1 MVNVPSLF
9 AVYFA
14 YRPAWPLLHS
24 NQQTEQLEGRLDFDF
39 IGVKVAARTNKE
51 RIAKWK
57 QLAVQAEH
65 RGELAI
71 AKQWRKL
78 ADELE
83 ASIQDTESD

>member
-1 MVNVPSLF
+1 M
-9 AVYFA
+9 
-14 YRPAWPLLHS
+14 
-24 NQQTEQLEGRLDFDF
+24 DFDF
-39 IGVKVAARTNKE
+39 IGTKVAARTNKE

-71 AKQWRKL
+71 ARQWRKL

-83 ASIQDTESD
+83 ALGEASIRDKEAARKETRS